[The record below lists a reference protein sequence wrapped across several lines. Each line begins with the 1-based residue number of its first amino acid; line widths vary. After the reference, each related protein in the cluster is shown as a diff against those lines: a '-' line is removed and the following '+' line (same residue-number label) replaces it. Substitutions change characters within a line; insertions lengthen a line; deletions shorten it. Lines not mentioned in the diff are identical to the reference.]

1 MDLVFLNFVKIL
13 SKVLEVNLDVE
24 EGRSSK
30 VLILGV
36 LTESPWAGLEGD
48 AHNQRRGASCP
59 PRTAV
64 LCLPPLLL

>member
-1 MDLVFLNFVKIL
+1 MLK
-13 SKVLEVNLDVE
+13 K
-24 EGRSSK
+24 GRSSK

-36 LTESPWAGLEGD
+36 LTESPWGGLEGD

-59 PRTAV
+59 PHTAV